1 MSCVLGLVER
11 AVVETCPYCR
21 RPVVV
26 VEVKG
31 RKGAGWSQTES
42 HACVRTALSDLV
54 DAEIFG
60 DGGVS

>member
-11 AVVETCPYCR
+11 AVVEVCPYCR
-21 RPVVV
+21 RPVTVV
-26 VEVKG
+26 VVKG
-31 RKGAGWSQTES
+31 RKGSSWSQTES
-42 HACVRTALSDLV
+42 HPCVRTALSDLV